1 MSSLLFLVLELVV
14 LRLAKDICSSLV
26 RFLIATVLSL
36 TVLRVVNRFVSL
48 WIRKEVRNVPNVGDR
63 VVVLVLSSLSI
74 DVAHFL
80 LIIHG
85 VVSLSCS
92 V

>member
-1 MSSLLFLVLELVV
+1 M

-80 LIIHG
+80 LIIDGIAPFRCG
-85 VVSLSCS
+85 V
-92 V
+92 